1 MTDQVASQIASNAKL
16 SAGERRPYA
25 LLAEFKSVPEVMEAA
40 EKVRDAGYLAWDVH
54 SPMPIHGINQAMG
67 LRPTILSWITLV
79 HGLAGAAFGLLLTW
93 WMNATTLPGIS
104 PSLQGYSYLI
114 SGKPLYSL
122 PANIPIIFET
132 TVLFAA
138 IGTLLGMLGLNKL
151 PMLYNPLA
159 KNRRFLRATADRFFI
174 VIEAQDLMFDN
185 DATRAFLQ
193 SLGPTAIEQVSE
205 D

>member
-1 MTDQVASQIASNAKL
+1 MSVQLTTVSQ
-16 SAGERRPYA
+16 RPYA
-25 LLAEFKSVPEVMEAA
+25 LLAEFDTVPEVMHAA
-40 EKVRDAGYLAWDVH
+40 EKVRDAGYMIWDVH
-54 SPMPIHGINQAMG
+54 SPMPIHGINASMG
-67 LRPTILSWITLV
+67 LRPTILSWITLA

-93 WMNATTLPGIS
+93 WMNATSLPGLS
-104 PSLQGYSYLI
+104 ASVQGYPFLI
-114 SGKPLYSL
+114 SGKPIYSL

-174 VIEAQDLMFDN
+174 VIEADDQLFDLEG
-185 DATRAFLQ
+185 TRKFLQ
-193 SLGPTAIEQVSE
+193 ALRPSAIELVTE